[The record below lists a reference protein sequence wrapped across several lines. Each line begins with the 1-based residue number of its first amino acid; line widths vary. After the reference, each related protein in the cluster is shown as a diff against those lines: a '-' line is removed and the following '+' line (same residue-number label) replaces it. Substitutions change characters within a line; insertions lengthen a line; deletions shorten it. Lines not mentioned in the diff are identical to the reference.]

1 MEQLQRVM
9 EAGGAPATNFIFPQW
24 HSTLNISI
32 FYKPGYMPD
41 NSLAGK
47 MHTQRAFSSVT
58 GVCYVAAHKPFSVS
72 AVAFANVIADF

>member
-1 MEQLQRVM
+1 
-9 EAGGAPATNFIFPQW
+9 
-24 HSTLNISI
+24 
-32 FYKPGYMPD
+32 MPD